1 MSRYTRAMADIS
13 IPAPAQPLP
22 AYFAAPSGNRRW
34 PGVVVIHDIFGMDE
48 DPRRHVDWFA
58 KAGYLAVAPN
68 LFFWGKRLR
77 CLVSTMRDYLAG
89 HGQALDAIE
98 AAGRCLDTN
107 PT

>member
-1 MSRYTRAMADIS
+1 MSRYNRAMADIS

-68 LFFWGKRLR
+68 LFFWGRRMVFCATDFCTIDFL
-77 CLVSTMRDYLAG
+77 
-89 HGQALDAIE
+89 
-98 AAGRCLDTN
+98 TN
-107 PT
+107 SVNQQ